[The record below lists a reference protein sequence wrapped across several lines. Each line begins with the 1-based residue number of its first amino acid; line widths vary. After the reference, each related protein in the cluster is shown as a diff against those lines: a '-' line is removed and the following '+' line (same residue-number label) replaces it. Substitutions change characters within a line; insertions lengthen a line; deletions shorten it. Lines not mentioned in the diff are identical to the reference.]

1 MSESRY
7 STNQKAAI
15 ISLVVTALSGLAL
28 LYVNVTTPGGASV
41 DEISFLGTAT
51 AILAALIPLYLA
63 KVSWSWAAG
72 MAAFLGL
79 YLGPAIQAL
88 ERAFIFS
95 LTIYNA
101 AVVAMYAV
109 ATAGLFF
116 SFRSLREQ
124 PRRSLKKTALA
135 ATGTV
140 LAFVVMFS
148 VVLPSYSFKI
158 SWFMGESSIGNIRE
172 SIEQLEGYEEKIDYL
187 VNSERMPSFAAGIVA
202 NGELIWNRGW
212 GASSE
217 ETIYAINSMTKTFTA
232 ISVLQLYER
241 GFIGLDDDVNEYLP
255 FTLRHPD
262 HPDTPITIRMLLI
275 HHSGLN
281 HNTDNFDDYTLSKE
295 FLDLMIKFDMRPVNK
310 AVQDVSREEF
320 FGELVDPDG
329 EFFTPDVWTSSK
341 PGTKYSY
348 SNIGFDLLTLIVEA
362 VTGQEYPD
370 YLRENVLDPLGMTST
385 VFSIHE
391 FPERQAIPHER
402 LYGVLLKT
410 MMELPLYGRTMF
422 GAGGLRSTVTDVSK
436 FMLAL
441 MNDGAY
447 GDYQMLQPETV
458 ALMKSVQAR
467 VPLGNGDALQ
477 TGNGLGLSLLD
488 DHALR
493 YWNHEYDLH
502 GAMGHGGS
510 NPGWSSGMWFV
521 EDANGNYGI
530 ITMTNHKQTYKPDN
544 GLYVISVIY
553 TIQEL
558 LMDEAHERQLEQEFK
573 LDLDLPF

>member
-1 MSESRY
+1 VSESRY

-15 ISLVVTALSGLAL
+15 ITLVVTALSGLAL
-28 LYVNVTTPGGASV
+28 LYVNMTIPGGASV
-41 DEISFLGTAT
+41 DEIIFLGTAT
-51 AILAALIPLYLA
+51 MILAALVPLYLA
-63 KVSWSWAAG
+63 KVSWSWATG
-72 MAAFLGL
+72 MVAFLGL

-88 ERAFIFS
+88 EGAYIFS

-101 AVVAMYAV
+101 TVVAFYAI

-116 SFRSLREQ
+116 SFMSLREQ
-124 PRRSLKKTALA
+124 PRRKLKKTALA
-135 ATGTV
+135 VTGTV
-140 LAFVVMFS
+140 LAIAAMFC
-148 VVLPSYSFKI
+148 VVLPSYSSRI
-158 SWFMGESSIGNIRE
+158 SWYMGESSIGNIRE
-172 SIEQLEGYEEKIDYL
+172 SIEQLNGYEEKIDYL

-232 ISVLQLYER
+232 TSVLQLYER
-241 GFIGLDDDVNEYLP
+241 NLIGLDDDVNEYLP

-262 HPDTPITIRMLLI
+262 YPDTPITIRMLLT
-275 HHSGLN
+275 HQSGLN
-281 HNTDNFDDYTLSKE
+281 HKTDNFDDYTMGEE
-295 FLDLMIKFDMRPVNK
+295 FLDLMIKFGIRPVNK
-310 AVQDVSREEF
+310 AVQDVPSEEF
-320 FGELVDPDG
+320 FGKLVDPDG
-329 EFFTPDVWTSSK
+329 EFFTPDVWTSNK

-348 SNIGFDLLTLIVEA
+348 SNIGFDILTLIVEA
-362 VTGQEYPD
+362 VTGRGYPD

-391 FPERQAIPHER
+391 FPERQAVPHER
-402 LYGVLLKT
+402 LYGALLKT
-410 MMELPLYGRTMF
+410 MMQLPLYGRTMF
-422 GAGGLRSTVTDVSK
+422 GAGGLRSTVKDISR
-436 FMLAL
+436 FMIAL

-467 VPLGNGDALQ
+467 VPLGHGDALQ
-477 TGNGLGLSLLD
+477 VENGLGLSLLD
-488 DHALR
+488 DEACR
-493 YWNHEYDLH
+493 YWNHEYNMH

-510 NPGWSSGMWFV
+510 NPGWTSGMWFAENV
-521 EDANGNYGI
+521 KGSYGI

-544 GLYVISVIY
+544 GLYTISVIY

-558 LMDEAHERQLEQEFK
+558 LIDEAYERHLEPEFE